1 MAKIKKKQRRKSKYN
16 HPKLTGLQRAKRAT
30 GNRLDEL
37 LDKADGRLKTDY
49 GKTTDA
55 VELKRENLRLRRVI
69 RRHEEKLKE
78 WKIKLAKDRAKMI
91 QELELYKK
99 LLADKDNGDKDEV

>member
-1 MAKIKKKQRRKSKYN
+1 MSKTKKQKSKRGSNPYRK
-16 HPKLTGLQRAKRAT
+16 PKLTGLHRAKRAT
-30 GNRLDEL
+30 GNRLDAL

-49 GKTTDA
+49 NKTTDA

-78 WKIKLAKDRAKMI
+78 WRIKLAKDRAKMI
-91 QELELYKK
+91 QELELYKE
-99 LLADKDNGDKDEV
+99 LLEDKNDNNGE